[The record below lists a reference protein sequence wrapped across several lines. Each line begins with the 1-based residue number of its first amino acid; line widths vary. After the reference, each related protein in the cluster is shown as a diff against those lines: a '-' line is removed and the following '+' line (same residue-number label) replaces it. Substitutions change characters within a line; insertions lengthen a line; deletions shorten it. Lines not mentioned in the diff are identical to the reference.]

1 MPLKLKKNQVQL
13 GLFGASP
20 ECPDI
25 RNLPCIVD
33 PQGKIEVWAPG
44 SVYQPLLLT
53 PGGGVSAGPGALDEN
68 EERFVRHLIKRLYP
82 AGDHPKSEKTPLIWQ
97 GKEVWFKRNIEKDPR
112 SFRLRV
118 DDSDWFYPDFIIW
131 ILDRKTRTQTFGF
144 VDPKGLAIGAAGG
157 WSDFKIVSTI
167 YMPHVVDLQLG
178 EQGESLEYEGEEWS
192 FRVRGVLI
200 STSSLESL
208 TTHAKFKLRNE
219 MGISV
224 APTEDDFRRA
234 RIVFQRNDVG
244 YIDSVLDLLM
254 HDTEMD
260 RIVEAAARLHHAPDS
275 FEPCD
280 EVSFDLA
287 LRLDESEQSETDFV
301 GSLLEDYLKPDGA
314 GKLGGCVQRRR
325 RSYLLDYAKEGVLG
339 LGAEKASSVRD
350 NPNPCE
356 ELWKRKRVS
365 RITTL

>member
-1 MPLKLKKNQVQL
+1 MPPKPKKTHVQP
-13 GLFGASP
+13 GLFGSSP

-53 PGGGVSAGPGALDEN
+53 RGGGVSAGPGVLDEN

-82 AGDHPKSEKTPLIWQ
+82 AGDHPKSEKTPLRWQ
-97 GKEVWFKRNIEKDPR
+97 GREVWFKRNIEKDPR

-131 ILDRKTRTQTFGF
+131 ILDRETKTQTFGF

-167 YMPHVVDLQLG
+167 YMPHVVNLQLG
-178 EQGESLEYEGEEWS
+178 EEGEALEYEGEEWT
-192 FRVRGVLI
+192 FRVRGVLV

-208 TTHAKFKLRNE
+208 TAHAKFKLRDE
-219 MGISV
+219 MGNGV

-234 RIVFQRNDVG
+234 RIVFQRDDVS
-244 YIDSVLDLLM
+244 YIDSVLDLLL
-254 HDTEMD
+254 HDTGMD
-260 RIVEAAARLHHAPDS
+260 KIVAAAAHLHHSPDT
-275 FEPCD
+275 FALGD
-280 EVSFDLA
+280 EVSYDLA
-287 LRLDESEQSETDFV
+287 LRLDESEQSETEFV
-301 GSLLEDYLKPDGA
+301 GALLEDYLKPDSTGRLGA
-314 GKLGGCVQRRR
+314 CVQRNR
-325 RSYLLDYAKEGVLG
+325 RSHLLDYAKEGILG
-339 LGAEKASSVRD
+339 LGAEKASLIRE
-350 NPNPCE
+350 NPTPCA
-356 ELWKRKRVS
+356 ELWSRKRK
-365 RITTL
+365 

>member
-1 MPLKLKKNQVQL
+1 MPPKLKKKQL
-13 GLFGASP
+13 QPGLFGSSP

-53 PGGGVSAGPGALDEN
+53 PGGGVSAGPGSLDIN
-68 EERFVRHLIKRLYP
+68 EELFVRHLIKRLYP

-97 GKEVWFKRNIEKDPR
+97 GRELWFKRNIEKDPR

-131 ILDRKTRTQTFGF
+131 ILDRETRTQTFGF

-178 EQGESLEYEGEEWS
+178 EQGELLEYEGQEWT
-192 FRVRGVLI
+192 FRVRGVLV

-208 TTHAKFKLRNE
+208 TTHAKFRVRDE
-219 MGISV
+219 MGNSI
-224 APTEDDFRRA
+224 APTEDDFRQA
-234 RIVFQRNDVG
+234 RIIFQRNDVG

-260 RIVEAAARLHHAPDS
+260 RIVEAAACLHHATDS
-275 FEPCD
+275 FVPDD
-280 EVSFDLA
+280 EVGYDLA
-287 LRLDESEQSETDFV
+287 LRLDESEQSETEFV
-301 GSLLEDYLKPDGA
+301 GALLEDYLKPDSA
-314 GKLGGCVQRRR
+314 GKLGACVQRRR
-325 RSYLLDYAKEGVLG
+325 RGYLLDYAKEGILG
-339 LGAEKASSVRD
+339 LGAEKAISVRD
-350 NPNPCE
+350 NPTPCA
-356 ELWKRKRVS
+356 ELWKRKRKG
-365 RITTL
+365 

>member
-1 MPLKLKKNQVQL
+1 MSSKSKKNQLQP
-13 GLFGASP
+13 GLFGSTP

-33 PQGKIEVWAPG
+33 PHGKVEVWAPG

-53 PGGGVSAGPGALDEN
+53 PGGGVTAGPGSLDEN

-82 AGDHPKSEKTPLIWQ
+82 AGDHPKSEKSPLMWQ
-97 GKEVWFKRNIEKDPR
+97 GREVWFKRNIEKDPR

-131 ILDRKTRTQTFGF
+131 ILDRETKIQTFGF

-178 EQGESLEYEGEEWS
+178 EQSESLEYEGEEWT
-192 FRVRGVLI
+192 FRVRGVLV

-208 TTHAKFKLRNE
+208 ASHAKFRLRDE
-219 MGISV
+219 MGNGV
-224 APTEDDFRRA
+224 APTEDDFKRA

-244 YIDSVLDLLM
+244 YIDAVLDLLM

-260 RIVEAAARLHHAPDS
+260 KIVEAAAHLHHAPDT
-275 FEPCD
+275 FELGD
-280 EVSFDLA
+280 EVSYDLA
-287 LRLDESEQSETDFV
+287 LRLDESDQSETEFV
-301 GSLLEDYLKPDGA
+301 GSLLEDYLKPDGS
-314 GKLGGCVQRRR
+314 GKLGACVQRSRR
-325 RSYLLDYAKEGVLG
+325 GYLLDYAKEGILG

-350 NPNPCE
+350 NLTPCA
-356 ELWKRKRVS
+356 ELWKRKQAK
-365 RITTL
+365 